1 MKSSASPALAK
12 DVTLGNGPD
21 VFRLPPQNLEAER
34 ALLGAIMLSNRA
46 YDAVSDYLH
55 AYHFS
60 DPLHVKVYE
69 AASRLMEQG
78 HQANPITLKTYL
90 EQDPL
95 VQEAGGIAF
104 LTRLATSV
112 VTVINASDYGKL
124 IYDLYLR
131 RELISVGQDM
141 VNDAFDS
148 SLDDTALGQIE
159 SSEQRL
165 FDLAAT
171 GQIEGGFAQFEE
183 ALTAAIDMAEAAHRR
198 DGALSGTTT
207 GLDDLD
213 AKLGGLHPSDLIIVA
228 GRPAMGKS
236 ALATTIAFNAAKHF
250 QGTEREEDRGKLVAF
265 FSLEMS
271 SEQLATRILAERARV
286 NSHDIRTGRLANEDF
301 GKLVSASQELYSLP
315 LFMDDTPALTISAI
329 RTRCRRLARQAR
341 NDKHNGLGL
350 IVIDYLQLLDAG
362 RVSRSE
368 NRVQEISAISRG
380 LKALAK
386 ELNVPVLALSQLS
399 RAVEQREDK
408 RPQLSDLRES
418 GSIEQDADV
427 VTFIYR
433 EEYYLERKHPQ
444 REQFDSEDRYQ
455 EKMLKWQDDM
465 EAVHN
470 VAEVIV
476 GKQRH
481 GPIGTIKLLFE
492 PSFTHFDNLADVSR
506 LPEEIG

>member
-1 MKSSASPALAK
+1 MNSAASPALA
-12 DVTLGNGPD
+12 TENGSD
-21 VFRLPPQNLEAER
+21 VFRSPPHNLDAER
-34 ALLGAIMLSNRA
+34 ALLGAIMLNNRA
-46 YDAVSDYLH
+46 YESVSDYLR
-55 AYHFS
+55 AEHFA
-60 DPLHVKVYE
+60 DAVHGRVYE
-69 AASRLMEQG
+69 SASRLMEQG

-95 VQEAGGIAF
+95 VQEAGGMAY
-104 LTRLATSV
+104 LTGLANSV
-112 VTVINASDYGKL
+112 ITVVNTRDYGKL
-124 IYDLYLR
+124 IYDLFLR
-131 RELISVGQDM
+131 RELIAVGQDM
-141 VNDAFDS
+141 VNDAFESDIDES
-148 SLDDTALGQIE
+148 ALDQIE

-171 GQIEGGFAQFEE
+171 GETEGGFAQFET
-183 ALTAAIDMAEAAHRR
+183 ALTTAIDMAEAAHRR
-198 DGALSGTTT
+198 DGALAGTPT
-207 GLDDLD
+207 GLNDLD
-213 AKLGGLHPSDLIIVA
+213 AKLGGLHRSDLIILA

-236 ALATTIAFNAAKHF
+236 SLATTMAFNAAEYF
-250 QGTEREEDRGKLVAF
+250 QTTDREDEKGKLVAF

-271 SEQLATRILAERARV
+271 SEQLATRILAERARI

-301 GKLVSASQELYSLP
+301 GKLVSASQELYNLP
-315 LFMDDTPALTISAI
+315 LFMDDTPGITISGM

-341 NDKHNGLGL
+341 NEHHNGLGL
-350 IVIDYLQLLDAG
+350 IVIDYLQLIDPGKGNRAD
-362 RVSRSE
+362 

-386 ELNVPVLALSQLS
+386 ELDVPVVALSQLS

-427 VTFIYR
+427 VMFIYR
-433 EEYYLERKHPQ
+433 EEYYLERRHPS
-444 REQFDSEDRYQ
+444 REQFDSEDRFQ

-481 GPIGTIKLLFE
+481 GPIGTVKLLFE
-492 PSFTHFDNLADVSR
+492 PSFTHFDNLADPSHM
-506 LPEEIG
+506 PEEMG

>member
-1 MKSSASPALAK
+1 MNSASPVLAP
-12 DVTLGNGPD
+12 DVTQETGSD
-21 VFRLPPQNLEAER
+21 VFRSPPQNLEAER
-34 ALLGAIMLSNRA
+34 ALLGAIMLNNRA
-46 YDAVSDYLH
+46 YEAVSDYLH
-55 AYHFS
+55 ADHFS
-60 DPLHVKVYE
+60 DAVHAKVYE
-69 AASRLMEQG
+69 SAARLLEQG

-95 VQEAGGIAF
+95 VQEAGGMAF
-104 LTRLATSV
+104 LTGLANSV
-112 VTVINASDYGKL
+112 VTVINAGDYGKL

-131 RELISVGQDM
+131 RELINVGQDM
-141 VNDAFDS
+141 VNDAFES
-148 SLDDTALGQIE
+148 SIDDTALDQIE
-159 SSEQRL
+159 GSEQRL

-171 GQIEGGFAQFEE
+171 GQTEGGFAPFET
-183 ALTAAIDMAEAAHRR
+183 ALTDAIDMAEAAHSR

-213 AKLGGLHPSDLIIVA
+213 AKLGGLHPSDLIILA

-236 ALATTIAFNAAKHF
+236 ALATTIAVNAAKFF
-250 QGTEREEDRGKLVAF
+250 QTTDREDEAGKLVAF

-271 SEQLATRILAERARV
+271 SEQLAGRILAETARI

-301 GKLVSASQELYSLP
+301 SRLVSASQELYSLP
-315 LFMDDTPALTISAI
+315 LFMDDTAALTISAM

-341 NDKHNGLGL
+341 SDKHNGLGL
-350 IVIDYLQLLDAG
+350 IVVDYLQLLDPG
-362 RVSRSE
+362 RMNRAD

-386 ELNVPVLALSQLS
+386 ELDCPVLALSQLS

-433 EEYYLERKHPQ
+433 DEYYLERKQPQ
-444 REQFDSEDRYQ
+444 RDHFSKEDDFQDKMVRWQ
-455 EKMLKWQDDM
+455 EDM

-481 GPIGTIKLLFE
+481 GPTGTVKLLFE
-492 PSFTHFDNLADVSR
+492 PSFTHFDNLADPGH
-506 LPEEIG
+506 LPEEMG